1 MNIDWVCT
9 VREWLCWPDGND
21 RLQFIGIQYCRGK
34 LYQKVFSL
42 SGGLH
47 VHVPFIPNHMDRP
60 YIKFPGVIPDS
71 DESHILIIK
80 SQSKTKKNNKTKK
93 IQSVLYLNVIYLV
106 SGCRTE
112 PSQTQCPALGVILL
126 QRESCSELLC
136 INTLHRAWLR
146 VDDLINLQAVGL
158 LYQY

>member
-34 LYQKVFSL
+34 LYQKFFSV

-80 SQSKTKKNNKTKK
+80 SQSKKKENLKK
-93 IQSVLYLNVIYLV
+93 RKKDPVCTVPECYISGQWLEDGTIPDTMPC
-106 SGCRTE
+106 SGCYTAPE
-112 PSQTQCPALGVILL
+112 G
-126 QRESCSELLC
+126 ELLW
-136 INTLHRAWLR
+136 AS
-146 VDDLINLQAVGL
+146 
-158 LYQY
+158 LYKYITQSLT